1 MKNQHDI
8 PKAVYHGKWSVPQRN
23 SIMLCGKLLYKPY
36 MGTLYYYG
44 NKESVLELY
53 FEPPLSNESLDG
65 NIDVIHGFDT
75 KKTNFSVFNA
85 KSGRDD
91 GDFKKWVI
99 KSNAV
104 VIGYEPKPVHSLDE
118 ELYSHC
124 FVEYPYLRNW
134 AFKDVFNKP
143 TQNGFSWDI
152 SKGLDFEVEVE
163 DGVKLAICSC
173 TIPSKTDWS
182 LTVEQTT
189 KLMFVSEK
197 PLSINKFNSLITI
210 LSRFL
215 SVATFS
221 LQSPTEV
228 SFKRKNAAYP
238 WLREQLLMPQG
249 RITQPQGVV
258 IKYDGIVE
266 KNPSIIRK
274 WFDNYEQLAPI
285 AKYLVQ
291 AVAEQKDE
299 YDAPDFLIIAQ
310 ALDGYFKRFI
320 NKKNGKNVKQY
331 EHQLKELLKRFA
343 KVRVLKKCYFDAT
356 KFAHSRNKY
365 SHLIPDN
372 ETKNVEKAV
381 EGEELFYLTQKGIV
395 LLTCCILDSLVL
407 SIEDINTCLNGSIL
421 ESMIDNMPP
430 QYLYPEDMF

>member
-8 PKAVYHGKWSVPQRN
+8 PKAVYHGKWSVPQYVTT
-23 SIMLCGKLLYKPY
+23 LLLGKPYSKEY

-44 NKESVLELY
+44 DRESVLELY
-53 FEPPLSNESLDG
+53 LEPPLINEGLSHD
-65 NIDVIHGFDT
+65 IFVINGVDT
-75 KKTNFSVFNA
+75 YRQKISVFDVVVDKNDTDL
-85 KSGRDD
+85 R
-91 GDFKKWVI
+91 KWVI
-99 KSNAV
+99 KSDKIL
-104 VIGYEPKPVHSLDE
+104 IGYEEPAKSLNE
-118 ELYSHC
+118 NLYTIC
-124 FVEYPYLRNW
+124 LLEYPYLRHW

-143 TQNGFSWDI
+143 SQNGFSWDI
-152 SKGLDFEVEVE
+152 NKGLDFEVEVE
-163 DGVKLAICSC
+163 DGVKLAISSC
-173 TIPSKTDWS
+173 AIPSKTDWS
-182 LTVEQTT
+182 LTVEQKT
-189 KLMFVSEK
+189 KLMFVSDK

-221 LQSPTEV
+221 LQSPTAV
-228 SFKRKNAAYP
+228 SFRRKNAKFP
-238 WLREQLLMPQG
+238 RCWERLLTNQG
-249 RITQPQGVV
+249 RTTQPQDEV
-258 IKYDGIVE
+258 IKFDGIVE

-274 WFDNYEQLAPI
+274 WFDNYEQMAPI

-291 AVAEQKDE
+291 AVAEPKDE

-310 ALDGYFKRFI
+310 ALDGYFKRFV
-320 NKKNGKNVKQY
+320 NNKNGKNVKQY
-331 EHQLKELLKRFA
+331 EQQLKELLKQFD

-381 EGEELFYLTQKGIV
+381 KGEELLCVTQKGVV
-395 LLTCCILDSLVL
+395 LLTCCILDSLGL
-407 SIEDINTCLNGSIL
+407 STEDINTCLNGSIL
-421 ESMIDNMPP
+421 EGMIDNMHP